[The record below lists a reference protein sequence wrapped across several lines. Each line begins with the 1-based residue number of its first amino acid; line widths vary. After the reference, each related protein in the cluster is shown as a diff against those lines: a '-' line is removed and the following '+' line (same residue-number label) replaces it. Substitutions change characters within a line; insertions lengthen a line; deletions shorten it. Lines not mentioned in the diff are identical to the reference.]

1 MSMSRCRELVAGPEY
16 IQGNAFD
23 GNAGRSLKKIGGQR
37 LCFFIG
43 CPQRSNFRAILTD
56 DIE

>member
-23 GNAGRSLKKIGGQR
+23 GNGGRSLKKIGEQR

-43 CPQRSNFRAILTD
+43 CPRNKPKIQFWLD
-56 DIE
+56 GIE